1 MVLLPVV
8 AGILLLAPGYAVD
21 TLLCIVAFGLLF
33 EWGGLA
39 RFESLVARLLYA
51 GLGTS
56 ACAITL
62 AVGNTVVE
70 VVAVASALAVAVP
83 GFLIVLLFK
92 RARGLLESPLFTA
105 ALGLLICVGAMVSC
119 GRLNGDGFTLIA
131 LLLVV
136 WLVDTGAYF
145 AGTYFGS
152 RKLNQTLSPN
162 KTWEGAIGGVILGL
176 LACSFFDLYLGWLP
190 LAKLEAWI
198 GIALLA
204 TLGDLFESAVKR
216 VADVKDS
223 GDLLPGHGGLL
234 DRLDSLVFA
243 APFVYFMLL

>member
-1 MVLLPVV
+1 MVLLPIV
-8 AGILLLAPGYAVD
+8 AGILLLAPRYAVD
-21 TLLCIVAFGLLF
+21 ALLCIVAFGLLF
-33 EWGGLA
+33 EWAGLA
-39 RFESLVARLLYA
+39 QLNALYAKLLYA
-51 GLGTS
+51 GLGTLAS
-56 ACAITL
+56 AFAL
-62 AVGNTVVE
+62 SAGNVVE
-70 VVAVASALAVAVP
+70 VVVIASALAVAVP
-83 GFLIVLLFK
+83 AFLIVLLFK
-92 RARGLLESPLFTA
+92 RARVLLESPPFVA

-152 RKLNQTLSPN
+152 RKLNQSLSPN
-162 KTWEGAIGGVILGL
+162 KTWEGAIGGVLLGL
-176 LACSFFDLYLGWLP
+176 IACSMFDLYLGWLP

-234 DRLDSLVFA
+234 DRLDSLLFA
-243 APFVYFMLL
+243 APFVYFLLL